1 MRHLILMGDNR
12 TMSKDNDQEYYR
24 VPRPKVHVGYRV
36 YASNDGMHVILEAD
50 DESGS
55 PARIYLEA
63 NVLAAVL
70 DYAKQK
76 GMIEDN

>member
-12 TMSKDNDQEYYR
+12 TMSKDNDQEY
-24 VPRPKVHVGYRV
+24 YRV